1 MALTQTRIT
10 LIAHMLPQKDL
21 FKTITLFQ
29 VEPVSVRGAWVV
41 CDSIGL
47 LADKLA
53 FPNSLKKKKK
63 IKSRES
69 MYPMQGA

>member
-1 MALTQTRIT
+1 
-10 LIAHMLPQKDL
+10 MLPQKDL

-63 IKSRES
+63 LSLESPCTQCREHELNPWS
-69 MYPMQGA
+69 EG

>member
-1 MALTQTRIT
+1 
-10 LIAHMLPQKDL
+10 MLPQKDL

-29 VEPVSVRGAWVV
+29 VEPVSVRGALVV

-53 FPNSLKKKKK
+53 FPNSLLKKL
-63 IKSRES
+63 SLESPCSQCREHELNPWS
-69 MYPMQGA
+69 EG